1 MIEYKIVL
9 KDLNCRKNNQIS
21 LRPRNSISNIP
32 ILARPTGTLRT
43 MNESKKAL
51 ARKIIL
57 ICLFIIPALLTS
69 RQHVLGASDEM
80 QETYKNL
87 EVFSNVL
94 SIVQQNYVEE
104 IDTQETIEGA
114 IKGMLS
120 SLDPHS
126 SYLKPDDFKE
136 LQVETKGSFS
146 GIGIEITIKDDML
159 TVVSPIED
167 TPAFKAG
174 IQAGDRIIKIEDAS
188 TKDMSLVEA
197 VKKLRGPKGTKVT
210 ISIHREGWTDL
221 QEFTITRD
229 VIPIY
234 SVRSN
239 ILEPGYGYARITN
252 FQTNTARD
260 LQDAIDELLQEAK
273 LKGLVL
279 DLRNN
284 PGGLLDASAK
294 VADLF
299 LNEGIIVSTQGRLQ
313 DQNMEFSAHSGGP
326 EYDFPIVVLING
338 GTASASEIVAGALQ
352 DHKRAL
358 ILGTQSFGKGSV
370 QTIIPMND
378 GAGLRLTTARYY
390 TPNGVSIQATGITP
404 DVLVPAV
411 ESQEEDTDKAP
422 MRFLREKDLRHHLD
436 NGGTLE
442 PDEAGKT
449 KPQTIEDSGLK
460 SDKATIDETTK
471 ERLKSDNQL
480 NTALL
485 VLKSLY
491 VLSGQSVAK

>member
-1 MIEYKIVL
+1 M
-9 KDLNCRKNNQIS
+9 KD
-21 LRPRNSISNIP
+21 
-32 ILARPTGTLRT
+32 
-43 MNESKKAL
+43 MKKL
-51 ARKIIL
+51 LSRKILL
-57 ICLFIIPALLTS
+57 ICLICIITIPALFIVSQRL
-69 RQHVLGASDEM
+69 VLGANDEM
-80 QETYKNL
+80 QKTYKNL
-87 EVFSNVL
+87 EIFSNVL
-94 SIVQQNYVEE
+94 SLVQQDYVEE
-104 IDTQETIEGA
+104 IDTQAAIEGA

-146 GIGIEITIKDDML
+146 GIGIEITLKDDML

-174 IQAGDRIIKIEDAS
+174 IQAGDRIIKIENEP

-197 VKKLRGPKGTKVT
+197 VKKLRGPKGSKVT

-221 QEFTITRD
+221 QDFTITRD

-234 SVRSN
+234 SVKSDMM
-239 ILEPGYGYARITN
+239 ETGYGYARVTN
-252 FQTNTARD
+252 FQRNTAQD
-260 LQDAIDELLQEAK
+260 LQDAIDELIQESE
-273 LKGLVL
+273 LKGLIL
-279 DLRNN
+279 DLRDN
-284 PGGLLDASAK
+284 PGGLLDASVK

-299 LNEGIIVSTQGRLQ
+299 LDNGIIVSTKGRLQ

-326 EYDFPIVVLING
+326 AYHFPIVVLING

-378 GAGLRLTTARYY
+378 GAGLRLTTARYF
-390 TPNGVSIQATGITP
+390 TPNGTSIQATGITP
-404 DVLVPAV
+404 DVILPAI
-411 ESQEEDTDKAP
+411 ETKENDTSKTP
-422 MRFLREKDLRHHLD
+422 MKFLREKDLLHHLENGSKPESEDEQTKEETAPD
-436 NGGTLE
+436 NKLIS
-442 PDEAGKT
+442 K
-449 KPQTIEDSGLK
+449 KF
-460 SDKATIDETTK
+460 TIDEATK
-471 ERLKSDNQL
+471 ERLKNDNQL

-485 VLKSLY
+485 VLKSLN
-491 VLSGQSVAK
+491 VLSENNERE